1 MVPGDLTE
9 RAPQHHA
16 PVAAGAG
23 LLDWTRS
30 RIGIPLSNLAR
41 RWTTEAVPAAER
53 FAYWREAVCEAIIGA
68 ETEDATRG
76 FWARIATMRWGD
88 RGFTLFSA
96 SPHLVIRSES
106 LIRRSA
112 EAPFL
117 VSLQIEG
124 ESHYWQDGGTLQFRP
139 GEVAVV
145 DTARPFQVSFP
156 RPVSRVIAIVPR
168 SALGEVAWLR
178 ANTVNKI
185 SGSGAYVDLIRAYL
199 AAPRAGDNTFAAPAS
214 ARLVDHL
221 AELVALAGG
230 ARDETREARPDRRQA
245 LFDHVALHLDDPHL
259 SPRSAAAALG
269 LSLRAVHKHFAT
281 RGTSFGR
288 HLLESRLEASR
299 ADLADPA
306 QADRTISAIAFA
318 RGFNDLSH
326 FSRAFKARFG
336 VSPRGARAKIA
347 GN

>member
-1 MVPGDLTE
+1 MN
-9 RAPQHHA
+9 
-16 PVAAGAG
+16 
-23 LLDWTRS
+23 
-30 RIGIPLSNLAR
+30 NLAR

-53 FAYWREAVCEAIIGA
+53 FAYWREAVCEAVIGA
-68 ETEDATRG
+68 ETEDAGRG
-76 FWARIATMRWGD
+76 FWARISAMRWGD
-88 RGFTLFSA
+88 RGFALFSA
-96 SPHLVIRSES
+96 SPHVVIRSDA
-106 LIRRSA
+106 LIRRCA

-124 ESHYWQDGGTLQFRP
+124 ESHYWHGGGELHFRP
-139 GEVAVV
+139 GDVAVV
-145 DTARPFQVSFP
+145 DTARTFRVAFP

-168 SALGEVAWLR
+168 AALGEVAWLR
-178 ANTVNKI
+178 AESVNKI
-185 SGSGAYVDLIRAYL
+185 AGSGAYVDLIRAYL
-199 AAPRAGDNTFAAPAS
+199 AAPRAGDETFAAPAS

-230 ARDETREARPDRRQA
+230 GNAAPARETRGDRRQA
-245 LFDHVALHLDDPHL
+245 LFDHVSLRLDDPSL

-269 LSLRAVHKHFAT
+269 LSLRAVHKHFAA

-288 HLLESRLEASR
+288 HLLEQRLAACR

-306 QADRTISAIAFA
+306 LADHTISAIAFA

-336 VSPRGARAKIA
+336 ITPRRCRARSD